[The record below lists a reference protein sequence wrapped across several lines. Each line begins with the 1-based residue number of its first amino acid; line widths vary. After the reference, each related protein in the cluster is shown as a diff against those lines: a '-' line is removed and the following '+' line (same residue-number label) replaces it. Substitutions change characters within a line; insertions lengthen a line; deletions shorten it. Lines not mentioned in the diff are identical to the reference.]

1 MLVKG
6 FTLIELMIV
15 IAIIGILYAI
25 ALPAY
30 TDFVQDGHRADV
42 QRELLQDVAILERTY
57 TRMGGYPD
65 TYTKAATSFY
75 SFSYTPSTEAI
86 ATTAS
91 DLLND
96 SDSFTLTATPVTSGP
111 QDGDSCGVL
120 SVNEKGEKKADD
132 AVNVSGCWGY

>member
-65 TYTKAATSFY
+65 TYPKAATSFY
-75 SFSYTPSTEAI
+75 SFSYISSIKATLTTGATPF
-86 ATTAS
+86 
-91 DLLND
+91 N
-96 SDSFTLTATPVTSGP
+96 DSFTLTATPVSGGP

-120 SVNEKGEKKADD
+120 SVNEKGEKKAGG
-132 AVNVSGCWGY
+132 ATNVSGCWGY

>member
-42 QRELLQDVAILERTY
+42 QRELLQDVAILERNY

-65 TYTKAATSFY
+65 TFTKTDTSFY
-75 SFSYTPSTEAI
+75 TFSYTPSTEAT

-96 SDSFTLTATPVTSGP
+96 SDSFTLTATPVGSQNSDT
-111 QDGDSCGVL
+111 CGVL

-132 AVNVSGCWGY
+132 KTNVSGCWGY